1 MPLTHIADLPGF
13 RLDPPTVEEPCLII
27 VAHSTCTEVHCPT
40 CVQPTT
46 RTHGQYIR
54 RIDDVPWGSRRAC
67 LRLLLHR
74 FRCVNM
80 ACPRQTFVEPLP
92 TIAPPYA
99 RRTRRLADHQQH
111 LALALGGE
119 AGARLADRLSL
130 GTSPDTLLRLIRAFA
145 PVLPVA
151 PKRVGID
158 DWAIRKRQ
166 RYGTIIIDLDT
177 HRPLDLLPDRDAES
191 VAAWLQRY
199 PTIEIIS
206 RDRAAVYSNG
216 ATAGAPQAQQV
227 ADRFHL
233 ISNVGDVLMRLLD
246 RQSLVLRT
254 AARQIA
260 QTHAD
265 ATPASD
271 PTPPIRELP
280 SPQPALQRQQQ
291 CAEVKRLHGE
301 GWSLRQIGIQLGINR
316 RTARVYL
323 HADQVPVRVL
333 PQNCSHAAPY
343 LPLIYTLW
351 GTECTTYQSLHTA
364 LQPHGFTGSYSS
376 LRRLMHRILPDQ
388 ADRRRIVP
396 TPAVLGQPPTRL
408 RSVRQTMW
416 LLVQRDEVLT
426 DDEREYRAVV
436 CALSPTIT
444 AGYDL
449 AQRFLRLVRERD
461 VTAFDT
467 WLMDA
472 TASASPAFANFA
484 RSLRQDEAAVR
495 NAVATSWSNGPVE
508 GHVHR
513 LKMIKR
519 TMYGRANFDLLR
531 KRVLA
536 PG

>member
-1 MPLTHIADLPGF
+1 MTFALIADLPGF
-13 RLDPPTVEEPCLII
+13 VLEPPVIQDSRVQL
-27 VAHSTCTEVHCPT
+27 VAQSTQTIACCPT
-40 CVQPTT
+40 CATLT
-46 RTHGQYIR
+46 SRTHSRYR
-54 RIDDVPWGSRRAC
+54 RHVADLPWCGKPAG
-67 LRLLLHR
+67 LTLLIQR
-74 FRCVNM
+74 FRCLNPTCSR
-80 ACPRQTFVEPLP
+80 ATFVEPLP
-92 TIAPPYA
+92 SVAAPYA
-99 RRTRRLADHQQH
+99 QRTSRLAHQQQQ

-119 AGARLADRLSL
+119 AGSRVAHILHL
-130 GTSPDTLLRLIRAFA
+130 GTSADTMLRLIRAFEP
-145 PVLPVA
+145 PVVVA

-291 CAEVKRLHGE
+291 FAEVKRLHGE

-388 ADRRRIVP
+388 ADRRRIVQ

-472 TASASPAFANFA
+472 TASDSPAFANFA